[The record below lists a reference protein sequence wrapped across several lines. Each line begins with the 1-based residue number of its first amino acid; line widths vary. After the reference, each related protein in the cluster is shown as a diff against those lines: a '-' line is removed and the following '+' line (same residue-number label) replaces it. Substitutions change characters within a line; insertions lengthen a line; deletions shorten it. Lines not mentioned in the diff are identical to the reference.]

1 VKPETRVDA
10 VVIGAGFAG
19 LYMLHRLR
27 QLGLS
32 TLVVEA
38 GGDLG
43 GTWYWNRYP
52 GARCDVESLAYSY
65 SFDPQLEQEW
75 EWVERYPAQA
85 EVLRYLNHVADR
97 YDLRRDIRFDTRA
110 TAATFDESRSRWSVS
125 TERGE
130 VISATYLISAVGC
143 LSRRKDVDIAGAEQF
158 AGALFHTANWPRE
171 EPDFSQARVAV
182 IGTGSTG
189 IQLIPVIAERAAHLT
204 IFQRTANYS
213 IPVRNRALSPE
224 EVRAF
229 KAQYRGFREACR
241 TSGLGLA
248 IHPPGGSALDA
259 TAEERRDT
267 YEQAWNAGVGVGF
280 VALYADL
287 LTNRAANETAAE
299 FVRQTIRD
307 RVKTAEL
314 AEALVPTDHPYGA
327 KRPCLDTNYYETFNR
342 DDVRLVDL
350 RKTPIV
356 EITARGVRTSEAL
369 HEVDAIIFATGFDAM
384 VGALNDIEI
393 RGRAGLLLKEK
404 WSAGPRSYLGLGA
417 AGFPNLFIITGP
429 GSPSVLSNMV
439 VSIEQHVDWIADCI
453 GHLREAGIAA
463 IEPTLEAEDRWVDH
477 VNQVADMTLMAATAS
492 WYTGA
497 NVSGKPLAFLPY
509 AGGVGPYR
517 AICDTVVRNGYEGF
531 DLIAASTLT
540 QEP

>member
-1 VKPETRVDA
+1 
-10 VVIGAGFAG
+10 
-19 LYMLHRLR
+19 
-27 QLGLS
+27 
-32 TLVVEA
+32 
-38 GGDLG
+38 
-43 GTWYWNRYP
+43 
-52 GARCDVESLAYSY
+52 
-65 SFDPQLEQEW
+65 
-75 EWVERYPAQA
+75 
-85 EVLRYLNHVADR
+85 
-97 YDLRRDIRFDTRA
+97 
-110 TAATFDESRSRWSVS
+110 
-125 TERGE
+125 
-130 VISATYLISAVGC
+130 
-143 LSRRKDVDIAGAEQF
+143 
-158 AGALFHTANWPRE
+158 
-171 EPDFSQARVAV
+171 
-182 IGTGSTG
+182 
-189 IQLIPVIAERAAHLT
+189 
-204 IFQRTANYS
+204 
-213 IPVRNRALSPE
+213 LSPE